1 MIRPALALVPLLA
14 LASLAL
20 AEEHESLTVDQA
32 VERGRHAQPA
42 IRLAVDN
49 VTVAHERVGEAIAPF
64 LPQASATALDEPN
77 TSNYVANPGLTKLL
91 NVGDANGVPVCQAAN
106 GTLAPCV
113 ANPRPGENDIAYNYM
128 SFQLN
133 VTQNIWDFGRTLNS
147 MRQAKATE
155 RSTQQ
160 DLGTARHTVDLNVR
174 SAFYTALADQQ
185 LVDVAK
191 EQVEDLKKHTALAQA
206 RLDVGAGA
214 KSDLSLAIA
223 NEQNAVVALFT
234 AQNNFDVAKAA
245 LNQAMGASSD
255 DISYRLVPTP
265 LELDTPIP
273 NVADGTDRALK
284 ARPDYKSAVEKIEA
298 QQRLVDAQTDNLLPS
313 LAAAGELGWTGYVTP
328 GFPSASPAL
337 IYNWQ
342 VGITLT
348 VPIYTGGL
356 DYHKIAEY
364 QATLDGLI
372 ASRDTIALQV
382 RLDVQTAVLTA
393 LQTKASL
400 DSAKAA
406 VASGEDALALAE
418 GQYQVGVGSI
428 VTLDDAQLTEVTA
441 KAGLIQAD
449 YSFETALA
457 KLKYAL
463 GED

>member
-1 MIRPALALVPLLA
+1 LGRLLTLLPLLA
-14 LASLAL
+14 FASVAL
-20 AEEHESLTVDQA
+20 GEDQESLTVDQA
-32 VERGRHAQPA
+32 VERARQSQPA
-42 IRLAVDN
+42 LRLAIDN
-49 VTVAHERVGEAIAPF
+49 VEVAHQRIGEAIAPF
-64 LPQASATALDEPN
+64 LPQASGSATWEPN
-77 TSNYVANPGLTKLL
+77 TSNYVANPGLSKLL
-91 NVGDANGVPVCQAAN
+91 SAGNTNGPTACIGPGGAV
-106 GTLAPCV
+106 TPCI
-113 ANPRPGENDIAYNYM
+113 ATPRPGENNDAYNYY
-128 SFQLN
+128 SIQLN

-155 RSTQQ
+155 RGTKQ
-160 DLGTARHTVDLNVR
+160 DLETARHQVDLNVR

-206 RLDVGAGA
+206 RLDVGAGNR
-214 KSDLSLAIA
+214 SDLSLALA
-223 NEQNAVVALFT
+223 NQKNAEVALFT
-234 AQNNFDVAKAA
+234 AQNNFDVAKAT
-245 LNQAMGASSD
+245 LNQAMGAPSD
-255 DISYRLVPTP
+255 SIAYRLVPTP

-273 NVADGTDRALK
+273 SVSDGTERALK
-284 ARPDYKSAVEKIEA
+284 ARPDYLSAVEKIEA
-298 QQRLVDAQTDNLLPS
+298 QQRLVDSQTDNLLPS
-313 LAAAGELGWTGYVTP
+313 LAAAGNLGWTGYDTP
-328 GFPSASPAL
+328 L

-342 VGITLT
+342 IGVTLT
-348 VPIYTGGL
+348 VPIFTGGL
-356 DYHKIAEY
+356 DFHKISEY
-364 QATLDGLI
+364 RATLDGLV

-428 VTLDDAQLTEVTA
+428 VTLDDAQVTAVTA

-449 YSFETALA
+449 YNFETALA